1 MVRLVVGLGNPGRS
15 YQKTRHNLGYRVVDL
30 LAEKHKTKFKG
41 GKGEYLYCRVVVEGR
56 KVYLLKPLTFMNAS
70 GQAVFDSLRF
80 FNLTPPELFVIC
92 DDVALPFG
100 TLRIREKGSD
110 GGHKGLR
117 SIIYQLGTEE
127 FPRLR
132 LGIGPAA
139 EGIDLED
146 FVLQRFEKEEG
157 KNVEE
162 LIQRGSQAVESL
174 RILNVVKVEKKPSEK
189 DKELSSAEGSKEKT
203 KI

>member
-15 YQKTRHNLGYRVVDL
+15 YQKTRHNLGYRVVDF
-30 LAEKHKTKFKG
+30 LAEKHNTKFKG
-41 GKGEYLYCRVVVEGR
+41 GKGEYFYCRVLVEGR

-80 FNLTPPELFVIC
+80 FDLTPPELFVIC

-100 TLRIREKGSD
+100 TLRIREKGSG

-132 LGIGPAA
+132 LGIGPAP
-139 EGIDLED
+139 EGVDLED
-146 FVLQRFEKEEG
+146 FVLQRFKKEEE
-157 KNVEE
+157 KSVEE
-162 LIQRGSQAVESL
+162 LIQKGSQALESSI
-174 RILNVVKVEKKPSEK
+174 ILGVRESMNRFNKDFDRSISEG
-189 DKELSSAEGSKEKT
+189 L
-203 KI
+203 

>member
-30 LAEKHKTKFKG
+30 LSEKHKTKFKG

-92 DDVALPFG
+92 DDVNLPLG
-100 TLRIREKGSD
+100 SLRIREKGSD

-132 LGIGPAA
+132 IGIGLAA

-162 LIQRGSQAVESL
+162 LIQRGSQAVESSI
-174 RILNVVKVEKKPSEK
+174 ILGVRESMNRFNKDFDRSISEG
-189 DKELSSAEGSKEKT
+189 L
-203 KI
+203 

>member
-30 LAEKHKTKFKG
+30 LAEKQKTKFKG

-80 FNLTPPELFVIC
+80 FDLTPPELFVIC
-92 DDVALPFG
+92 DDAALSFCS
-100 TLRIREKGSD
+100 LRLREKGSD

-132 LGIGPAA
+132 LGIGPSP
-139 EGIDLED
+139 EKVDLED
-146 FVLQRFEKEEG
+146 FVLQRFKKEEE
-157 KNVEE
+157 KSVEE
-162 LIQRGSQAVESL
+162 LIQRGSEAVESSI
-174 RILNVVKVEKKPSEK
+174 ILGVRESMNRFNKNLDRSISEG
-189 DKELSSAEGSKEKT
+189 L
-203 KI
+203 

>member
-15 YQKTRHNLGYRVVDL
+15 YQKTRHNLGYRVVEL

-41 GKGEYLYCRVVVEGR
+41 GKGEYLYCRVLVEGR
-56 KVYLLKPLTFMNAS
+56 KIYLLKPLTFMNAS
-70 GQAVFDSLRF
+70 GQAVSDSLRF

-92 DDVALPFG
+92 DDVNLPLG

-132 LGIGPAA
+132 LGIGPAPA
-139 EGIDLED
+139 GIDLED
-146 FVLQRFEKEEG
+146 FVLQRFKKEEE
-157 KNVEE
+157 KSVEE
-162 LIQRGSQAVESL
+162 LIQRGSEAVESSI
-174 RILNVVKVEKKPSEK
+174 ILGVRESMNRFNKDFDRSISEG
-189 DKELSSAEGSKEKT
+189 L
-203 KI
+203 

>member
-1 MVRLVVGLGNPGRS
+1 MVRLVVGLVNPGRS

-41 GKGEYLYCRVVVEGR
+41 GRGEYLYCRLEVEG
-56 KVYLLKPLTFMNAS
+56 KEVCLLKPLTFMNNS

-92 DDVALPFG
+92 DDVNLPLG

-132 LGIGPAA
+132 LGVGPAP
-139 EGIDLED
+139 EKMDLED
-146 FVLQRFEKEEG
+146 FVLENFKKEEE
-157 KNVEE
+157 KSVEE
-162 LIQRGSQAVESL
+162 LIQRGLIAVESSIAL
-174 RILNVVKVEKKPSEK
+174 GVRESMNRFNKNSDRNISEG
-189 DKELSSAEGSKEKT
+189 L
-203 KI
+203 

>member
-1 MVRLVVGLGNPGRS
+1 MYLRMVRLVVGLGNPGKS

-41 GKGEYLYCRVVVEGR
+41 GKGEYLHCRIEVEGR

-100 TLRIREKGSD
+100 SLRIREKGSD

-132 LGIGPAA
+132 LGIGPAP
-139 EGIDLED
+139 EGVDLED
-146 FVLQRFEKEEG
+146 FVLQRFKKEE
-157 KNVEE
+157 KKSVEE
-162 LIQRGSQAVESL
+162 LIQRGSQAVESSI
-174 RILNVVKVEKKPSEK
+174 ILGVRESMNRFNKDFDRSISEG
-189 DKELSSAEGSKEKT
+189 L
-203 KI
+203 

>member
-30 LAEKHKTKFKG
+30 LAEKHKTQFKG

-162 LIQRGSQAVESL
+162 LIQRGSQAVESSI
-174 RILNVVKVEKKPSEK
+174 ILGVRESMNRFKKDFDRSISEG
-189 DKELSSAEGSKEKT
+189 L
-203 KI
+203 

>member
-30 LAEKHKTKFKG
+30 LAEKHKKKFKG

-92 DDVALPFG
+92 DDVNLPLG
-100 TLRIREKGSD
+100 SLRIREKGSD

-132 LGIGPAA
+132 IGIGLAA

-162 LIQRGSQAVESL
+162 LIQRGSEAVESSI
-174 RILNVVKVEKKPSEK
+174 ILGVRESMNRFNKNLDRGISEG
-189 DKELSSAEGSKEKT
+189 L
-203 KI
+203 

>member
-1 MVRLVVGLGNPGRS
+1 MVKLVVGLGNPGRS

-30 LAEKHKTKFKG
+30 LSEKHKTKFKG
-41 GKGEYLYCRVVVEGR
+41 GRGEYLYCRVVVEGR

-92 DDVALPFG
+92 DDANLPFG
-100 TLRIREKGSD
+100 SLRIREKGSD

-127 FPRLR
+127 FHRLR
-132 LGIGPAA
+132 LGIGPAV

-162 LIQRGSQAVESL
+162 LIQRGSQAVESSI
-174 RILNVVKVEKKPSEK
+174 ILGVRESMNRFNKDFDRSISEG
-189 DKELSSAEGSKEKT
+189 L
-203 KI
+203 

>member
-1 MVRLVVGLGNPGRS
+1 MVRLVVGLGNPGRN

-41 GKGEYLYCRVVVEGR
+41 GKGEYFYCRLEVEG
-56 KVYLLKPLTFMNAS
+56 KEVCLLKPLTFMNNS

-92 DDVALPFG
+92 DDVNLPLG
-100 TLRIREKGSD
+100 ALRIREKGSD

-132 LGIGPAA
+132 LGIGSLP
-139 EGIDLED
+139 EKMDLED
-146 FVLQRFEKEEG
+146 FVLEKFKKEEE
-157 KNVEE
+157 KSVEE
-162 LIQRGSQAVESL
+162 LIQRGLQAVESSIAL
-174 RILNVVKVEKKPSEK
+174 GVRESMNRFNKNSDTSIR
-189 DKELSSAEGSKEKT
+189 EG
-203 KI
+203 I

>member
-1 MVRLVVGLGNPGRS
+1 MVKLLAGLGNPGRS

-30 LAEKHKTKFKG
+30 LAAKHKTKFKG
-41 GKGEYLYCRVVVEGR
+41 GKGEYLHCRIEVEGR

-80 FNLTPPELFVIC
+80 FDLTPPELFVIC
-92 DDVALPFG
+92 DDAALPFG
-100 TLRIREKGSD
+100 SLRIREKGSD

-132 LGIGPAA
+132 LGIGPAPA
-139 EGIDLED
+139 EIDLED
-146 FVLQRFEKEEG
+146 FVLQRFKKEEG
-157 KNVEE
+157 KSVEE
-162 LIQRGSQAVESL
+162 LIQRGSQAVESSI
-174 RILNVVKVEKKPSEK
+174 ILGVRESMNRFNKNLDRSISEG
-189 DKELSSAEGSKEKT
+189 L
-203 KI
+203 

>member
-100 TLRIREKGSD
+100 SLRIRERGSD

-117 SIIYQLGTEE
+117 SIIYQLGTDE

-132 LGIGPAA
+132 LGIGPVA

-146 FVLQRFEKEEG
+146 FVLQRFKKEEE
-157 KNVEE
+157 KSVEE
-162 LIQRGSQAVESL
+162 LIQRGSEAVESSI
-174 RILNVVKVEKKPSEK
+174 ILGVRESMNRFNKNLDRSISEG
-189 DKELSSAEGSKEKT
+189 L
-203 KI
+203 

>member
-1 MVRLVVGLGNPGRS
+1 VGLGNPGKS

-41 GKGEYLYCRVVVEGR
+41 GKGEYLHCRIEVEGR

-100 TLRIREKGSD
+100 SLRIREKGSD

-132 LGIGPAA
+132 LGIGPAP
-139 EGIDLED
+139 EGVDLED
-146 FVLQRFEKEEG
+146 FVLQRFKKEE
-157 KNVEE
+157 KKSVEE
-162 LIQRGSQAVESL
+162 LIQRGSQAVESSI
-174 RILNVVKVEKKPSEK
+174 ILGVRESMNRFNKDFDRSISEG
-189 DKELSSAEGSKEKT
+189 L
-203 KI
+203 

>member
-15 YQKTRHNLGYRVVDL
+15 YQKTRHNLGYQVVDL
-30 LAEKHKTKFKG
+30 LSEKHKTKFKG
-41 GKGEYLYCRVVVEGR
+41 GRGEYLYCRVVVEGR

-162 LIQRGSQAVESL
+162 LIQRGSQAVESSI
-174 RILNVVKVEKKPSEK
+174 ILGVRESMNRFKKDFDRSISEG
-189 DKELSSAEGSKEKT
+189 L
-203 KI
+203 

>member
-15 YQKTRHNLGYRVVDL
+15 YQKTRHNLGYRVVDF

-41 GKGEYLYCRVVVEGR
+41 GKGEYFYCRVLVEGR

-80 FNLTPPELFVIC
+80 FDLTPPELFVIC

-100 TLRIREKGSD
+100 TLRIREKGSG

-132 LGIGPAA
+132 LGIGPAP
-139 EGIDLED
+139 EGVDLED
-146 FVLQRFEKEEG
+146 FVLQRFKKEEE
-157 KNVEE
+157 KSVEE
-162 LIQRGSQAVESL
+162 LIQKGSQALESSI
-174 RILNVVKVEKKPSEK
+174 ILGVRESMNRFNKDFDRSISEG
-189 DKELSSAEGSKEKT
+189 L
-203 KI
+203 

>member
-1 MVRLVVGLGNPGRS
+1 VGLGNPGRN

-41 GKGEYLYCRVVVEGR
+41 GKGEYLYCRVLVEGR

-80 FNLTPPELFVIC
+80 FDLTPPELFVIC
-92 DDVALPFG
+92 DDAALPFG
-100 TLRIREKGSD
+100 SLRIREKGSD

-132 LGIGPAA
+132 LGIGPAP
-139 EGIDLED
+139 EGVDLED
-146 FVLQRFEKEEG
+146 FVLQRFKKEEE
-157 KNVEE
+157 KSVEE
-162 LIQRGSQAVESL
+162 LIQRGSQAVESSI
-174 RILNVVKVEKKPSEK
+174 ILGVRESMNRFNKDFDRSISEG
-189 DKELSSAEGSKEKT
+189 L
-203 KI
+203 

>member
-1 MVRLVVGLGNPGRS
+1 MVKLVVGLGNPGRS

-30 LAEKHKTKFKG
+30 LSEKHKTKFKG
-41 GKGEYLYCRVVVEGR
+41 GRGEYLYCRVVVEGR

-92 DDVALPFG
+92 DDANLPFG
-100 TLRIREKGSD
+100 SLRIREKGSD

-132 LGIGPAA
+132 LGIGPAV

-162 LIQRGSQAVESL
+162 LIQRGSQAVESSI
-174 RILNVVKVEKKPSEK
+174 ILGVRESMNRFNKDFDRSISEG
-189 DKELSSAEGSKEKT
+189 L
-203 KI
+203 

>member
-41 GKGEYLYCRVVVEGR
+41 GKGEYLYCRVEVEGR
-56 KVYLLKPLTFMNAS
+56 KVCLLKPLTFMNAS

-92 DDVALPFG
+92 DDVNLPLG
-100 TLRIREKGSD
+100 SLRIREKGSD

-132 LGIGPAA
+132 IGIGLAA

-162 LIQRGSQAVESL
+162 LIQRGSQAVESSI
-174 RILNVVKVEKKPSEK
+174 ILGVRESMNRFNKDFDRSISEG
-189 DKELSSAEGSKEKT
+189 L
-203 KI
+203 

>member
-15 YQKTRHNLGYRVVDL
+15 YQKTRHNLGYRVVEL
-30 LAEKHKTKFKG
+30 LAEKYKKKFKG
-41 GKGEYLYCRVVVEGR
+41 GKAEYLYCQLEVEG
-56 KVYLLKPLTFMNAS
+56 KEVYLLKPLTFMNAS

-92 DDVALPFG
+92 DDTNLPLG
-100 TLRIREKGSD
+100 ALRIREKGSD

-132 LGIGPAA
+132 LGIGPAPA
-139 EGIDLED
+139 GIDLED
-146 FVLQRFEKEEG
+146 FVLQNFKKEEE
-157 KNVEE
+157 KSVEE
-162 LIQRGSQAVESL
+162 LIQGGSQAVESSIVFGV
-174 RILNVVKVEKKPSEK
+174 RESMNRFNKDFDRSISEG
-189 DKELSSAEGSKEKT
+189 L
-203 KI
+203 

>member
-1 MVRLVVGLGNPGRS
+1 MGLGNPGRN

-41 GKGEYLYCRVVVEGR
+41 GRGEYLHCRLEVEG
-56 KVYLLKPLTFMNAS
+56 KEVCLLKPLTFMNNS

-92 DDVALPFG
+92 DDVNLPFG
-100 TLRIREKGSD
+100 TLRLREKGSD

-132 LGIGPAA
+132 LGVGPAP
-139 EGIDLED
+139 EKMDLED
-146 FVLQRFEKEEG
+146 FVLENFKKEEE
-157 KNVEE
+157 KSVEE
-162 LIQRGSQAVESL
+162 LIQRGLIAVESSIAL
-174 RILNVVKVEKKPSEK
+174 GVRESMNRYNKNSDRNISEG
-189 DKELSSAEGSKEKT
+189 L
-203 KI
+203 

>member
-15 YQKTRHNLGYRVVDL
+15 YQKTRHNLGYRVVNL

-80 FNLTPPELFVIC
+80 FNLTPLELFVIC
-92 DDVALPFG
+92 DDVNLPFG
-100 TLRIREKGSD
+100 SLRIREKGSD

-162 LIQRGSQAVESL
+162 LIQRGSQAVESSI
-174 RILNVVKVEKKPSEK
+174 ILGVRESMNRFNKDFDRSISEG
-189 DKELSSAEGSKEKT
+189 L
-203 KI
+203 